1 MIPQIHIITVV
12 ASFTVLALA
21 FGSSLAYL
29 AQDRRLRE
37 KRALSKQLPALTAL
51 DTLINRLVSLGFIL
65 LCISI
70 VFGSL
75 WAHAREGRWWNWSPR
90 NVLAL
95 MTWLVYAAYIYSRT
109 LSGWKGKR
117 SVMLIV
123 AGFIL
128 IFVTFII
135 SILR

>member
-1 MIPQIHIITVV
+1 MIPLIHIITVT
-12 ASFTVLALA
+12 ASFVILTLA

-29 AQDRRLRE
+29 VQDRLLTQ
-37 KRALSKQLPALTAL
+37 KKPSKQLPALTTL
-51 DTLINRLVSLGFIL
+51 DHLINRLVILGFVL

-70 VFGSL
+70 VFGGL
-75 WAHAREGRWWNWSPR
+75 WLHANEGKWWSWRPR
-90 NVLAL
+90 NILAL
-95 MTWLVYAAYIYSRT
+95 VTWLVYAAYIYSRT

-117 SVMLIV
+117 SIMLIV